1 MWGMTFRHAMVEYY
15 EVGTILK
22 LDEDGWYAITKR
34 FSNDGHEA
42 NTKVTNYFDNK
53 SNYETAR

>member
-1 MWGMTFRHAMVEYY
+1 
-15 EVGTILK
+15 LK